1 MASAFGALQAVQ
13 SGDPVAIVHQSPD
26 DGSLPSEDHTN
37 GGEAAALKRMLPP
50 GPRGLPLLGVL
61 PAVRRHPTAVFT
73 NAARRFGD
81 VVYFKIGPRRGFL
94 ITNPAD
100 VRHVLQD
107 NARNYHKSP
116 LYDRIKLSLGNGLL
130 TSEDEFWL
138 RQRRIA
144 QPAFNRQR
152 IAALA
157 TVMAEAARDAAAHWE
172 TIASA
177 GRPVDVAE
185 EMMRLTRTVVLRAL
199 LGADLGPFAATV
211 DNAWTIINEH
221 IGESFWSPG
230 FTDWLPTPKHRRFHA
245 ARAVLRSAVDHVIN
259 QRRGSPSGSGDLL
272 SMLVSARDEET
283 GEGMTDEQLRVEVT
297 TFLLAG
303 QETTSLALTWTWY
316 LLSQHGGAERQ
327 LAEELD
333 VVLDGRPP
341 EYADL
346 GNLPYTRMVI
356 DEAMRL
362 YPPAWAFSRQA
373 LSDDELGGFRL
384 PRGWL
389 AFVVP
394 YVLHRLPAFWQ
405 DPATFDPERFSPNRS
420 ADRPKFV
427 YLPFGAGPRQCIG
440 SHFALIEAQL
450 VLATLAQRYRLRL
463 VPGHKV
469 DPWPLITLRPRFG
482 MPMFIERRTRGVRV

>member
-1 MASAFGALQAVQ
+1 MTRATHSD
-13 SGDPVAIVHQSPD
+13 S
-26 DGSLPSEDHTN
+26 T
-37 GGEAAALKRMLPP
+37 RPP
-50 GPRGLPLLGVL
+50 GPRGLPILGVL
-61 PAVRRHPTAVFT
+61 PAVRRNPTAVFLD
-73 NAARRFGD
+73 AAHRFGE
-81 VVYFKIGPRRGFL
+81 VVYFKIGPRRGYL

-116 LYDRIKLSLGNGLL
+116 LYDKLRMSLGNGLL

-144 QPAFNRQR
+144 QPAFHRQR

-157 TVMAEAARDAAAHWE
+157 TVMAEAAREAAAEWQA
-172 TIASA
+172 IASG

-199 LGADLGPFAATV
+199 LGADLGPFAARI
-211 DNAWTIINEH
+211 DQAWTIINQH
-221 IGESFWSPG
+221 IGESFWSLG
-230 FTDWLPTPKHRRFHA
+230 FTDWMPTSKNRRFQA
-245 ARAVLRSAVDHVIN
+245 ARAVLRAAVDHVIGE
-259 QRRGSPSGSGDLL
+259 RRRKPSEGAHDLL
-272 SMLVSARDEET
+272 SLLSEARDEET
-283 GEGMTDEQLRVEVT
+283 GEAMTDEQLRVEVT

-316 LLSQHGGAERQ
+316 LLSQHAEAQQRLEEEIDAVLGA
-327 LAEELD
+327 
-333 VVLDGRPP
+333 RPP

-346 GNLPYTRMVI
+346 ANLPYTRMVI
-356 DEAMRL
+356 DEALRL
-362 YPPAWAFSRQA
+362 YPPAWGFSRQA
-373 LSDDELGGFRL
+373 LADDELGGYRL

-389 AFVVP
+389 AFVIP

-405 DPATFDPERFSPNRS
+405 NPDAFDPDRFSPAQS

-440 SHFALIEAQL
+440 NHFALIEAQL
-450 VLATLAQRYRLRL
+450 IVGTLAQRYRLHL
-463 VPGHKV
+463 VPGHRV
-469 DPWPLITLRPRFG
+469 EPWPLITLRPRFG
-482 MPMFIERRTRGVRV
+482 MPMMIERRPVR